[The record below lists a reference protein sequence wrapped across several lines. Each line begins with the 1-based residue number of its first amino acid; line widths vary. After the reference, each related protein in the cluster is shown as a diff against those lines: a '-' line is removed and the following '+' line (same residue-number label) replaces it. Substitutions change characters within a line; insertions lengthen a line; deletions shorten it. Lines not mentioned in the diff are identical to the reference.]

1 MLDGTAVAAE
11 RLDSTIASITGDDPN
26 EIRWG
31 FQAIIRN
38 KGLQFHE
45 CGKSSLKF
53 AEFDPIQSFAVPEEV
68 HTMDENMPREQ
79 RVQHTALEAQY
90 ALTAQFA
97 GTDHRGNRDAQKPD
111 MGFRVGFL
119 GEKDPAKMKVLS
131 ERLLPSLPRIHEI
144 AKMYEMPSPIE
155 AVCPGQDDIG
165 ETRLSCAT
173 CWQQWIVS
181 PLARQYV
188 LDAAISDHQVYYE
201 DKPDEIVTV
210 RISEAEAQT
219 ALDMAIDSLKTSVPY
234 LQNQWRTIVAE
245 FEKGIRK
252 DLDENN
258 FQHSIRKD
266 LHQAKP
272 EDRQIRMLQAATQSA
287 QASGNNDA
295 LLGTALQILD
305 RMDKRLSAI
314 EAPIETSPAPTNVE
328 FSNGQNV
335 TIDGEQGTV
344 TEQPNPQGWYGVTME
359 NGEVKKARKNQFETG
374 V

>member
-1 MLDGTAVAAE
+1 MSGVAVAE

-53 AEFDPIQSFAVPEEV
+53 AEFDPIQSFAVPEEI

-144 AKMYEMPSPIE
+144 AAMYEMPSPIE

-181 PLARQYV
+181 DLAQRYI
-188 LDAAISDHQVYYE
+188 LDAAVADHQVYYE
-201 DKPDEIVTV
+201 DAPDDIVTV
-210 RISEAEAQT
+210 RISQAEAQK
-219 ALDMAIDSLKTSVPY
+219 ALDMAIDSLQTSVPY

-287 QASGNNDA
+287 QSAGNNDA
-295 LLGTALQILD
+295 LLGTALKILD

-314 EAPIETSPAPTNVE
+314 ETSPTPVPPAVPDGV
-328 FSNGQNV
+328 GQNV
-335 TIDGEQGTV
+335 TIDGEVGTI
-344 TEQPNPQGWYGVTME
+344 TATANGQGWYSVTME
-359 NGEVKKARKNQFETG
+359 NGEVKKARKNQF
-374 V
+374 VVN